1 MPLSSTQMRTFAPPL
16 LQRNTDIAA
25 GMPVL
30 DTIVDQIDKETG
42 EKLGISLHDRGQHEI
57 LHIHTDLLFFGFFQ
71 QLIRG
76 GFRYDLQ
83 IYLLKGGMK
92 PAAFGPGNINS
103 RIPDGT
109 SAALFPECRQTPA
122 GPRGKRKLRQSILRM
137 GEDDRYRGAQFMGC
151 VGRKLLFPEKL
162 LLQMIQHFIEGF
174 QTDWRI
180 HFFPQRQEAA
190 GKGLRSR

>member
-1 MPLSSTQMRTFAPPL
+1 MTFYNILYNKKSQAKSRRDGTAGFRPVKTVPDFIQLIFRNANAVVFHTDTDICAAL

-83 IYLLKGGMK
+83 IYLLR
-92 PAAFGPGNINS
+92 S
-103 RIPDGT
+103 T
-109 SAALFPECRQTPA
+109 SS
-122 GPRGKRKLRQSILRM
+122 K
-137 GEDDRYRGAQFMGC
+137 
-151 VGRKLLFPEKL
+151 
-162 LLQMIQHFIEGF
+162 EG
-174 QTDWRI
+174 
-180 HFFPQRQEAA
+180 
-190 GKGLRSR
+190 